1 MSKKQHL
8 SGATISSRYD
18 QQKYGAIFFIDRKV
32 NSSSLT
38 AQQTHI
44 LDPYH
49 ALIPIT
55 TTKAGAANNAPR
67 LHVQHIEHIFHLI
80 EKLKLISYASQPL
93 TYSHI
98 YYKMRTHV
106 STRNS
111 TTTTDND
118 GMTTNDTDDM
128 KRKKRRRK
136 QQQYASD
143 QDDDPNEYDNEKSE
157 PLQQHIDNNNDDDSN
172 LDSSDDDE
180 AFDQGSVTSNRY
192 IASVIKPEQSVPKH
206 LILNHSFFIPLTAV
220 NSSETSNTSNIPT
233 PTDQQLKDKHALRQ
247 RLQVELKQQ
256 KTFLW
261 DHYAYVPYER
271 LIQRFG
277 GECGENLD
285 YIQSRVNHEMRK
297 LFTSQYYRHQEPTLS
312 LTRQEYETLYPEY
325 GPLPVLQNF
334 IHITCSEIY
343 YPASGKYHSFLTTST
358 TTTHDNSD
366 SDSDSDEH
374 HNNKKNN
381 RQPMWMVQM
390 FIHPKL
396 RPPKPAYPVD
406 LHDHFFHNVIIQN
419 EHTKVKQP
427 FYDYDYSSRYSIR
440 VLMKRWL
447 YDDEC
452 VELYNKYDHTSHIS
466 INTSLNVLL
475 TLYKEHISDHIIQ
488 HAIDT
493 CNNQFDIY
501 KIYTKIQEKREQRD
515 INQSDNDN
523 NDLIITTTTITDP
536 PPTITDIDD
545 DLCSVPIVKH
555 QSNTVV
561 KWEPIARKQISSAK
575 LKKLQ
580 FNMPK
585 KKTPPTT
592 RKQKKKAMNDD
603 DDEYVDDSGDDGKNT
618 DDDDG
623 EFKLSRHYER
633 QKRKFKIVHTKPKND
648 GDDDRPVQ
656 HLIKQRH
663 QARSLLQSINSYNK
677 YYSKDN
683 KKTYVGDAFKH
694 FATTY
699 VEKIIIPQ
707 QQQQTEKDV
716 KRIYDALLDVL
727 FTRFICLDTTLS
739 KIIEPDHVIV
749 MDNDDDDD
757 NNKQQ
762 KIYTS
767 PVVLF
772 KLIYILYLRDHKDT
786 VSDRT
791 FGDAYTMNVN
801 TFNADHVVT
810 PIKKRNI
817 SRKFII
823 TFIRDHIGFLTQNVT
838 NFKHYINLNFLM

>member
-1 MSKKQHL
+1 
-8 SGATISSRYD
+8 
-18 QQKYGAIFFIDRKV
+18 
-32 NSSSLT
+32 
-38 AQQTHI
+38 
-44 LDPYH
+44 
-49 ALIPIT
+49 
-55 TTKAGAANNAPR
+55 
-67 LHVQHIEHIFHLI
+67 
-80 EKLKLISYASQPL
+80 
-93 TYSHI
+93 
-98 YYKMRTHV
+98 MRTHV

-111 TTTTDND
+111 SSTTNNDD

-143 QDDDPNEYDNEKSE
+143 RDDDSNQYDNEKSE
-157 PLQQHIDNNNDDDSN
+157 PPPQQEHIDNNNSDDDDSN

-220 NSSETSNTSNIPT
+220 NPSETSNNSNIPT

-277 GECGENLD
+277 GGSGENLE

-343 YPASGKYHSFLTTST
+343 YPASGKYHSFLTT
-358 TTTHDNSD
+358 TTTHDNNSD
-366 SDSDSDEH
+366 SDSDSD
-374 HNNKKNN
+374 NNDNKKNN
-381 RQPMWMVQM
+381 RQPMWMVQI

-406 LHDHFFHNVIIQN
+406 LHDHFFHNTIIQN

-452 VELYNKYDHTSHIS
+452 VELYNNYDRTSHIS

-475 TLYKEHISDHIIQ
+475 ALYKEHISEHIIQ
-488 HAIDT
+488 HAINMY
-493 CNNQFDIY
+493 NNQFDIY
-501 KIYTKIQEKREQRD
+501 KTYTKIQERREQQEQRD
-515 INQSDNDN
+515 TNQSDNDKHDKHDNDDEQDINSN
-523 NDLIITTTTITDP
+523 NDLITTTITEP
-536 PPTITDIDD
+536 PVITDIDD
-545 DLCSVPIVKH
+545 DLCPVPIVKH
-555 QSNTVV
+555 QSNTEV
-561 KWEPIARKQISSAK
+561 KWEPIARKQISSASAK

-580 FNMPK
+580 SNMPPK
-585 KKTPPTT
+585 KKTPSTT
-592 RKQKKKAMNDD
+592 RKQKKKAMNDYD
-603 DDEYVDDSGDDGKNT
+603 DDYCDDDDDS

-623 EFKLSRHYER
+623 DEFKLSRHYER
-633 QKRKFKIVHTKPKND
+633 QKRKFKIVHTKPK
-648 GDDDRPVQ
+648 DDDSDNDRPVQ
-656 HLIKQRH
+656 HLIKKKNKQQQQQQKLKKITKTKQR
-663 QARSLLQSINSYNK
+663 QQDRSLLQSINSYNK

-683 KKTYVGDAFKH
+683 KKTYIGDAFKH

-707 QQQQTEKDV
+707 QQQEKDV
-716 KRIYDALLDVL
+716 KRVYDALFDVL
-727 FTRFICLDTTLS
+727 FTRFICLDTTLT
-739 KIIEPDHVIV
+739 KIIEPEHVIV
-749 MDNDDDDD
+749 MGNDDDDD

-762 KIYTS
+762 KIYTN
-767 PVVLF
+767 PIVLF
-772 KLIYILYLRDHKDT
+772 KLIYMIYLRDHKDT
-786 VSDRT
+786 VSDGERCRT

-801 TFNADHVVT
+801 TFDADHVVT

-823 TFIRDHIGFLTQNVT
+823 TFICDNIGFLIQNVT